1 MKPGE
6 ILHGFKL
13 VYSQPM
19 PDLKATLHRF
29 TYWKNGADV
38 IWLERDD
45 VNKTFGIAFR
55 TVPSDHT
62 GIFHILEHSVLN
74 GSEKYPLREPFVDL
88 LKSSLATFINA
99 FTFPDKTMY
108 PFSSRNDKD
117 H

>member
-38 IWLERDD
+38 IWLERDA
-45 VNKTFGIAFR
+45 VNNTLGVAVR
-55 TVPSDHT
+55 TVPSHHT
-62 GIFHILEHSVLN
+62 ALSPVL
-74 GSEKYPLREPFVDL
+74 
-88 LKSSLATFINA
+88 
-99 FTFPDKTMY
+99 
-108 PFSSRNDKD
+108 
-117 H
+117 